1 MAARLIDK
9 MSPESNERK
18 VDEMVFQKFEK
29 KHGPAK
35 SCQSVTPQ
43 DLETYKG
50 KLPDDL
56 LSLWKESGWCSYAD
70 GLLWTI
76 NPAEYSA
83 IVKEWIGDDSLLAF
97 VRTAFGSLLLW
108 NGEQARFL
116 DVLSGDVSNLFTTMD
131 FNFNGSLSDDKYLD
145 AVIRR
150 DVFVEALPRLG
161 PPARDEC
168 YAFVPALPLG
178 GPGTADTLQKV
189 KLREHMSLLLQLIKS
204 GE

>member
-1 MAARLIDK
+1 MIF
-9 MSPESNERK
+9 E
-18 VDEMVFQKFEK
+18 KFER

-35 SCQSVTPQ
+35 SCQGVTPQ

-56 LSLWKESGWCSYAD
+56 LSLWTESGWCSYGD
-70 GLLWTI
+70 GLLWTT
-76 NPAEYSA
+76 NPAEYSE
-83 IVKEWIGDDSLLAF
+83 IVKEWIKDGDSLLAF

-108 NGEQARFL
+108 DGNQTRFL
-116 DVLSGDVSNLFTTMD
+116 DVLSGDVSNLFITMD
-131 FNFNGSLSDDKYLD
+131 FNFNGGLCDDNYLN
-145 AVIRR
+145 AVIRQDIFR
-150 DVFVEALPRLG
+150 EALPRLG

-189 KLREHMSLLLQLIKS
+189 KLREHLHLLLQLIKDDD
-204 GE
+204 